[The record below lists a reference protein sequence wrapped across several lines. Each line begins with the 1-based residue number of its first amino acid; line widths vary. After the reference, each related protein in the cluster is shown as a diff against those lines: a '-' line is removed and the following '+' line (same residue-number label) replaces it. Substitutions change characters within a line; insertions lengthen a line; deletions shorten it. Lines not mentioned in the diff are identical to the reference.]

1 MRRLLVLAFVAFA
14 TRIDGTHSAA
24 HEYRDAS
31 FYASSDAAILL
42 AGREGLFASRVKLDA
57 STGDVRGAWIGPKPR
72 VADGK
77 SYVRLDALTFRRS
90 VEIAAAQGAAQG
102 ADGLV
107 EVIVFER
114 DAADAI
120 GTVDDTVRGGRRFC
134 CDAVTKAAGK
144 CGNSDVGRAI
154 VREENG
160 GATYRA
166 EVWFDGDDVT
176 AKSDVQAVSVR
187 ETGMYYVWFVVC
199 DPTHAGVTVSGR
211 TMWKNPDGYLPG
223 AKTALLPFYGFM
235 TVAYLGL
242 GFVWLLANVGH
253 WKDVLGL
260 QQCITAVLALSMSES
275 AVWYFDYANF
285 NATGYRPYAP
295 TVLAVL
301 LGSLRSTLGRT
312 LVLMVSMGYGVVRP
326 TLGGMS
332 AKVVSLS
339 VCYLCSA
346 AVKDFF
352 EHVGSVDDLRPG
364 ARLFLVLPVS
374 MFDSVFLIWIFN
386 SLSRTLTQLVLRRQ
400 TQKLALYRA
409 FTNALALTV
418 ILSLVWLA
426 YEMWFKSTDMID
438 EKWESVWMLSAFWN
452 VLSFALL
459 AVMSFLWRPGMNASQ
474 FAYSELGEN
483 ISEDSW
489 WSELVGGGD
498 EYMEN
503 GKSRGT
509 PGGAKTSESS
519 RVMNSAKK
527 TRAMHDF
534 SLDEDDS
541 AREELEMEMG
551 KIE

>member
-1 MRRLLVLAFVAFA
+1 MRRLLALALALWA
-14 TRIDGTHSAA
+14 SAAGETYAAA

-31 FYASSDAAILL
+31 PYASSDAAILL
-42 AGREGLFASRVKLDA
+42 AGREGLFASRVRLDA
-57 STGDVRGAWIGPKPR
+57 STRDVRTAWIGARPR

-90 VEIAAAQGAAQG
+90 RETAAAQGAGQG

-107 EVIVFER
+107 EVILFER

-120 GTVDDTVRGGRRFC
+120 GVVDENGGRRFC
-134 CDAVTKAAGK
+134 CDGKMKASGR
-144 CGNSDVGRAI
+144 CGDSDVGRAI
-154 VREENG
+154 VREGEG

-166 EVWFDGDDVT
+166 EVWFDGDDET

-187 ETGMYYVWFVVC
+187 ETGMYYVWFIVC
-199 DPTHAGVTVSGR
+199 DPAHAGVTVSGR

-242 GFVWLLANVGH
+242 GFAWLLANVGH
-253 WKDVLGL
+253 WKEVLGL

-301 LGSLRSTLGRT
+301 LGSLRSTLART

-386 SLSRTLTQLVLRRQ
+386 SLSRTLTQLVIRRQ

-409 FTNALALTV
+409 FTNALALSV
-418 ILSLVWLA
+418 VLSLVWLA
-426 YEMWFKSTDMID
+426 YEMWFKSTDLID

-459 AVMSFLWRPGMNASQ
+459 AVVCFLWRPGMNANQ

-483 ISEDSW
+483 ISEDAW
-489 WSELVGGGD
+489 WSELVSGG
-498 EYMEN
+498 EEQLEN
-503 GKSRGT
+503 GKFRGT

-541 AREELEMEMG
+541 AREELELEMG